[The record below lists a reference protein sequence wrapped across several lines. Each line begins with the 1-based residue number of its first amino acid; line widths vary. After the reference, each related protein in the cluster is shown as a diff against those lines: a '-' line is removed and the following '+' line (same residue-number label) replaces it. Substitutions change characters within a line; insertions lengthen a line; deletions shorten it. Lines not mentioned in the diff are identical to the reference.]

1 VSLTARGDEVGRPP
15 DLEAVPSSLTW
26 DLTRILLAVVGIG
39 GLIAASVWVL
49 RPFLP
54 AVVWATMIVVA
65 TWPTLRA
72 VEAWL
77 WGRRGLA
84 VAVMTLVMLAV
95 LAAPLTLGA
104 IAIIDRADDVVA
116 WSRSVISRPLP
127 ALPAWV
133 TSLPI
138 VGKTIAVEWTKIA
151 SAPSQEVA
159 ARLGPHVRD
168 LVRWLIA
175 EAGSIGSLLVQ
186 FLLTVAVSGV
196 LYARGEAVAG
206 GVLAFAQRLAGN
218 HGVRAVLLSAD
229 AIRAVALGVV
239 VTAVVQAVV
248 GGIGLA
254 VTGVPH
260 PVLLTSVMLVLGIAQ
275 IGPGPVLFGSVIWLY
290 VDGQSFWGTVMLLWA
305 LVTTTFDNILRPVLI
320 KRGADLPLLLI
331 LAGVIGGLLA
341 FGLVGLFIGPVILA
355 VAYTLLVAWVTAGDS
370 LGRLSSSAPSA
381 PLTATQRD
389 PRHSVRD
396 AARSFTP

>member
-1 VSLTARGDEVGRPP
+1 GQARGGRPDGAGGARVGPPALPAHPHDGLRVHPGCGAADARERVRLRRAERHGDCGVLGHAGRDVPWCVHHPWQLRLRGAARPLPTAVEASSGRAAGSDTARRASVSRTARGDEVEQPP
-15 DLEAVPSSLTW
+15 DLEAVPASLTW

-39 GLIAASVWVL
+39 
-49 RPFLP
+49 
-54 AVVWATMIVVA
+54 
-65 TWPTLRA
+65 
-72 VEAWL
+72 
-77 WGRRGLA
+77 
-84 VAVMTLVMLAV
+84 
-95 LAAPLTLGA
+95 
-104 IAIIDRADDVVA
+104 DRADDVVA

-138 VGKTIAVEWTKIA
+138 VGKKIAVEWTKIA
-151 SAPSQEVA
+151 SAPSEEVA

-254 VTGVPH
+254 VT
-260 PVLLTSVMLVLGIAQ
+260 
-275 IGPGPVLFGSVIWLY
+275 
-290 VDGQSFWGTVMLLWA
+290 
-305 LVTTTFDNILRPVLI
+305 
-320 KRGADLPLLLI
+320 
-331 LAGVIGGLLA
+331 
-341 FGLVGLFIGPVILA
+341 
-355 VAYTLLVAWVTAGDS
+355 
-370 LGRLSSSAPSA
+370 
-381 PLTATQRD
+381 
-389 PRHSVRD
+389 
-396 AARSFTP
+396 

>member
-1 VSLTARGDEVGRPP
+1 WSRRSLVCSSSPATSPSWSSSASPDSRRSVQWSCRRQRYRTASIREPDGARRRGRAAARPRGGACVADLGSHPNPAGRGRHRRV
-15 DLEAVPSSLTW
+15 DRGQRLGAAAVP
-26 DLTRILLAVVGIG
+26 A
-39 GLIAASVWVL
+39 
-49 RPFLP
+49 
-54 AVVWATMIVVA
+54 
-65 TWPTLRA
+65 
-72 VEAWL
+72 
-77 WGRRGLA
+77 RRGVGHDDRGGH
-84 VAVMTLVMLAV
+84 VAD
-95 LAAPLTLGA
+95 AARRRGA
-104 IAIIDRADDVVA
+104 A
-116 WSRSVISRPLP
+116 
-127 ALPAWV
+127 
-133 TSLPI
+133 
-138 VGKTIAVEWTKIA
+138 
-151 SAPSQEVA
+151 EVA

-196 LYARGEAVAG
+196 LYSRGEAVAG

-239 VTAVVQAVV
+239 VTAVAQAVV

-290 VDGQSFWGTVMLLWA
+290 VDGQSLWGTVMLLWA
-305 LVTTTFDNILRPVLI
+305 LVTTSFDNILRPVLI

-370 LGRLSSSAPSA
+370 LGRLSSSAPLA
-381 PLTATQRD
+381 PLTTTQRD